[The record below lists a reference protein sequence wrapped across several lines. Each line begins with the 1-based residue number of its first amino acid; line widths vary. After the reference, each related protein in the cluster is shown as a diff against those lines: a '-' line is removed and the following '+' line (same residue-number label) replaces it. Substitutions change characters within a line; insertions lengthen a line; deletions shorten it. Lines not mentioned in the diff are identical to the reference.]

1 MTLLKVRR
9 QSSERN
15 VINMVKWL
23 PYFIEMT
30 GLLVWLKSLLPRLS
44 KLTRWQM
51 LTLISAA
58 VYLIVVGYLT
68 LAPTSYAFVTDQE
81 VAPLMVGTAPVNLV
95 PFWSTTA
102 DFYQNVVMM
111 LPMGVYIGLMVPQFN
126 WRGVVVAGGLISIA
140 IETMQFFLDLT
151 VGLSRWVDINDV
163 ITNTLGVLV
172 GWLILK
178 LLAATILK
186 TVIEKLTIHSI

>member
-1 MTLLKVRR
+1 
-9 QSSERN
+9 
-15 VINMVKWL
+15 MVKWL

-178 LLAATILK
+178 LLQFTILNP
-186 TVIEKLTIHSI
+186 IINKLTIHAI

>member
-1 MTLLKVRR
+1 
-9 QSSERN
+9 
-15 VINMVKWL
+15 MVKWL

-95 PFWSTTA
+95 PFFA
-102 DFYQNVVMM
+102 
-111 LPMGVYIGLMVPQFN
+111 
-126 WRGVVVAGGLISIA
+126 
-140 IETMQFFLDLT
+140 FL
-151 VGLSRWVDINDV
+151 ND
-163 ITNTLGVLV
+163 
-172 GWLILK
+172 
-178 LLAATILK
+178 
-186 TVIEKLTIHSI
+186 